1 MDWKGVK
8 GVIMKDVA
16 MKRYTSM
23 KVGGP
28 ARYPHIPGRCGRPG
42 GESLEGSP
50 DEGTRTRIL
59 GNGTNVIVHDRGI
72 DEALIRITRMRHL
85 RYRKAGRRRDGG
97 GLGGRSPE
105 PAHPG
110 ECAARALGP

>member
-28 ARYPHIPGRCGRPG
+28 QGTLIYPADAGDLAAILRR
-42 GESLEGSP
+42 LA
-50 DEGTRTRIL
+50 DAGTRPRIL
-59 GNGTNVIVHDRGI
+59 GNGTNVIVHDRGV

-85 RYRKAGRRRDGG
+85 RYRKAGNGATVEVSGG
-97 GLGGRSPE
+97 VPLTRLIRE
-105 PAHPG
+105 NAR
-110 ECAARALGP
+110 ARALGP